1 MALNHAPPC
10 LNGLVRLVYTPS
22 LLACVS
28 TTFRTGM
35 NADVSLKLLLLTM
48 WVWMLRPSV

>member
-1 MALNHAPPC
+1 MARNHALPC
-10 LNGLVRLVYTPS
+10 PNGFVHLLHTPS

-35 NADVSLKLLLLTM
+35 NAEVSLKLLLLTM